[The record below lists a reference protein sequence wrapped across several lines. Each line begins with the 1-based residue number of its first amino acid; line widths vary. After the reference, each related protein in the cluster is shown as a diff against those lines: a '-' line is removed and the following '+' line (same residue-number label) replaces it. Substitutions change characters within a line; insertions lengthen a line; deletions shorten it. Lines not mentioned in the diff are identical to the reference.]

1 MKKMIAIGLLALGGM
16 SAGTANATAILD
28 PNTTE
33 NYFFQWSGFDQID
46 RIYEWDGVSTYG
58 DLSTNYGNDWSITV
72 AEDSTMDFVTAW
84 DGFIAGDIFELV
96 LDGSVVAWTSTYTD
110 GSGYFHGVFD
120 DLFLSAGTH
129 NLTFNV
135 VSGLSSGGAYAT
147 FSAVT
152 TAVSVPEPA
161 SLAMLGLGLAGLG
174 FARKKR
180 AA

>member
-1 MKKMIAIGLLALGGM
+1 MKKMIAIGLLALGGV

-33 NYFFQWSGFDQID
+33 NYFFQWSGFNQID
-46 RIYEWDGVSTYG
+46 HIFDWDGVSTYG
-58 DLSTNYGNDWSITV
+58 NTGGTNYGNDWSITV
-72 AEDSTMDFVTAW
+72 AQDSTMDFVTAW
-84 DGFIAGDIFELV
+84 DGFIAGDVFELV
-96 LDGSVVAWTSTYTD
+96 VDGTAVGWSSTFTD

-135 VSGLSSGGAYAT
+135 VSGLSSGGAYAS

-152 TAVSVPEPA
+152 TAVPEPA

-174 FARKKR
+174 FARRKR